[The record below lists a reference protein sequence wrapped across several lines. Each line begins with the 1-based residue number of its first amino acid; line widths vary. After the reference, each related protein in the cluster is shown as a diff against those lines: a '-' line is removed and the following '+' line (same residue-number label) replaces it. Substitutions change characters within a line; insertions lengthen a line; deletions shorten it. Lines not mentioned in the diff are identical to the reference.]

1 MGLPAPLLEA
11 ILEKYEDTVHL
22 SDEEEATINK
32 QASILFAKNSQG
44 VENACEA
51 VSLFCNL
58 GNFWEKFGI
67 DRFNIKKLPYRE
79 YVMLKIMISKENSAT
94 AARNAAASSKKTGN
108 VSIGGKVQKS
118 RGVVIPDTGQSF

>member
-1 MGLPAPLLEA
+1 M
-11 ILEKYEDTVHL
+11 H
-22 SDEEEATINK
+22 
-32 QASILFAKNSQG
+32 
-44 VENACEA
+44 